1 MSPRLK
7 SRRGMSAD
15 AERSRLGGTGDTLTM
30 GKDDSGRCPNCARKV
45 HFWHNFSGYCSKE
58 CRTDS
63 ITSCPNCGKVGLYK
77 HARLGCCS
85 EECRH
90 WYVAGLLGYD
100 RDALLTPSWDRIV
113 YHVRLPSNSAEI
125 SSLQLDELEYDRAVD
140 TVLVIAAP
148 AWMTRSKVLAELPYD
163 RFDNAAWQHLWAD
176 GTLTEDELFY
186 FHRMCYEDDLL
197 CQKMGEHVFAKLRAP
212 GAAYSPPGTISG
224 YVPATALAPMLSAGY
239 LPAEGQSS
247 AAIMM
252 GGQLTLGSGG
262 RDRSFSTTPSPDFVE
277 SVRGVFEGRGY
288 TVKSGAAEHTLL
300 LSRQGRLALA
310 AYYYQGGVVD
320 LESVQR
326 AFAAASAAEATQTFV
341 VTSGRFS
348 LQAEDFALSHPV
360 QLIDAESLADLV
372 TQQRATPT
380 VSTADREATTH
391 SYDLDTTHA
400 ARTRTS
406 DEPVFVAP
414 ADRIELVEA
423 AVMDTPSHEGAARAQ
438 NGAHTL
444 NGAGRR
450 AAVDAEILDGGV

>member
-1 MSPRLK
+1 
-7 SRRGMSAD
+7 
-15 AERSRLGGTGDTLTM
+15 M

-85 EECRH
+85 EECRY

-100 RDALLTPSWDRIV
+100 REVLLTPSWERIV

-212 GAAYSPPGTISG
+212 GAGYSPPGTISG
-224 YVPATALAPMLSAGY
+224 YVPATAIAPMLSSAY
-239 LPAEGQSS
+239 LLADGQSS
-247 AAIMM
+247 ADTM
-252 GGQLTLGSGG
+252 GASRLALSSGG
-262 RDRSFSTTPSPDFVE
+262 HDHSFPMIPPPTFVE
-277 SVRGVFEGRGY
+277 SVRSVFEGRGY
-288 TVKSGAAEHTLL
+288 AVKSGAAENTLL
-300 LSRQGRLALA
+300 LSRQGRRALV
-310 AYYYQGGVVD
+310 AYYYQSGVVD
-320 LESVQR
+320 IDLVQR

-341 VTSGRFS
+341 VTSSRFS
-348 LQAEDFALSHPV
+348 LQAEDFARSHPV
-360 QLIDAESLADLV
+360 QLIDAESLADLIA
-372 TQQRATPT
+372 QQRATPT
-380 VSTADREATTH
+380 V
-391 SYDLDTTHA
+391 
-400 ARTRTS
+400 
-406 DEPVFVAP
+406 AP
-414 ADRIELVEA
+414 ADHDGATQAYDLGSTPTARARVTEELSTVGTAERIELVEA
-423 AVMDTPSHEGAARAQ
+423 APVETSPHETARPQ
-438 NGAHTL
+438 NGVHTL
-444 NGAGRR
+444 NGSGRR
-450 AAVDAEILDGGV
+450 TVVDAEILDGGVA